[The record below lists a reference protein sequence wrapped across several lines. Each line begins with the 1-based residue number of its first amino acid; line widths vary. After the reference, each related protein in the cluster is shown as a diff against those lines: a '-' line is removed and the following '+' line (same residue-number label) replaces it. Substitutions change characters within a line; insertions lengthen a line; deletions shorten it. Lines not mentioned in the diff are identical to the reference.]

1 MKCPYTLGSNRT
13 YLLSHSYEPHSLYIY
28 ITYNLLP
35 TYSMFTDQLPVR
47 KEEARLLME
56 QQLAE
61 KQAAEAAE
69 LVKQEKLQD
78 EVKDVQ

>member
-1 MKCPYTLGSNRT
+1 
-13 YLLSHSYEPHSLYIY
+13 
-28 ITYNLLP
+28 
-35 TYSMFTDQLPVR
+35 MFTDQLPVR